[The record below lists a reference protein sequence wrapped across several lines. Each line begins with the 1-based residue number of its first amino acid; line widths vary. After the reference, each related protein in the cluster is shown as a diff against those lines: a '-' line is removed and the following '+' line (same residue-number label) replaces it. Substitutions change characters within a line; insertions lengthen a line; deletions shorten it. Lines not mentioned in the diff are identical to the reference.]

1 MSTRAISSQ
10 RNKRTNAS
18 NASNVPVSQKIQPDT
33 KSHAPTGA
41 SNIRR
46 ELSVQEAFSLVNNRI
61 GNLEKAVFDGDFT
74 RPNATTTPPKRDEIE
89 DIYKQLN
96 ELRHSI
102 STPTPN
108 PYTSINT
115 VTSFDTINA
124 ELLMMKNDI
133 MSTRSA
139 TQRIDHLNDDINT
152 IKESIANISSTTN
165 HDPHE
170 KVSSIETNVSELK
183 DIVIK
188 LQNFTLE
195 INDMCIKHMRT
206 NAFDPFEMLRAGAQ
220 SDEDEHEGCI
230 IIDHNTE
237 EDPVEVVDMVDG
249 DEISGLD
256 INGISMIITETE
268 TDNETDND
276 NDNNID
282 IICDEPD
289 IEPDIEPTVEPT
301 VEPDDI
307 PPILPEDPHPVEDTK

>member
-10 RNKRTNAS
+10 RNKRTS
-18 NASNVPVSQKIQPDT
+18 ASNVPASQKNQPDA

-74 RPNATTTPPKRDEIE
+74 RPNATTTPPTPPTPPKRDEIE

-102 STPTPN
+102 STPPPN

-139 TQRIDHLNDDINT
+139 TPRIDNLNDDINT
-152 IKESIANISSTTN
+152 VKESIANISSATDY
-165 HDPHE
+165 DPHE
-170 KVSSIETNVSELK
+170 KIASIDTNVSDLK

-206 NAFDPFEMLRAGAQ
+206 NAFDPFEMLRAGSQ
-220 SDEDEHEGCI
+220 TYEDNNEDEHEGCI
-230 IIDHNTE
+230 IIDHETE
-237 EDPVEVVDMVDG
+237 EEPIEVVDMIDG
-249 DEISGLD
+249 EEISGLD
-256 INGISMIITETE
+256 INGISMVITETD
-268 TDNETDND
+268 DN
-276 NDNNID
+276 NNID

-289 IEPDIEPTVEPT
+289 IEPAVEPT
-301 VEPDDI
+301 VKPDDI
-307 PPILPEDPHPVEDTK
+307 PPILPEDPRPVEDAK

>member
-10 RNKRTNAS
+10 RNKRTG
-18 NASNVPVSQKIQPDT
+18 ASNVPVSQKIQPDT

-74 RPNATTTPPKRDEIE
+74 RPNANITPPTHPTHPTHPKRDEIE

-152 IKESIANISSTTN
+152 VKESIANISSATN

-206 NAFDPFEMLRAGAQ
+206 NAFDPFEMLRAGSQ
-220 SDEDEHEGCI
+220 TYEDNNEDEHEGCI
-230 IIDHNTE
+230 IIDHETE
-237 EDPVEVVDMVDG
+237 EEPIEVVDMVDG
-249 DEISGLD
+249 EEISGLD
-256 INGISMIITETE
+256 INGISMVITETD
-268 TDNETDND
+268 DN
-276 NDNNID
+276 NNID

-289 IEPDIEPTVEPT
+289 IESTVEPT

-307 PPILPEDPHPVEDTK
+307 PPILSEDPRPVEDAK